1 MIDVKHIIVKSIKSI
16 KEIKKYKEYKTGV
29 VYASTI

>member
-1 MIDVKHIIVKSIKSI
+1 MIDVKYIIVKSIKSI